1 MAIYSL
7 GGLTGVVAAGIE
19 YRSASTDRAR
29 VLELSFNLVTTAGSA
44 WTPAIGRPAAIGI
57 TPTAPITFL
66 AENPGDPDSTVT
78 SAIAWGT
85 APTAPT
91 GFFRLA
97 RYFGQTNLLWRFDQ
111 GLVIGISSSLVE
123 WAAVGTNI
131 EMESYCVVDE

>member
-1 MAIYSL
+1 MAIYTL
-7 GGLTGVVAAGIE
+7 GRLTGTVAAGLEI
-19 YRSASTDRAR
+19 RTTSTDRAR

-44 WTPAIGRPAAIGI
+44 WTPAIGRPAEIGI

-66 AENPGDPDSTVT
+66 AEDPADPVSTVT

-91 GFFRLA
+91 AFFRRA
-97 RYFGQTNLLWRFDQ
+97 RYFGQTNLLWRFDE
-111 GLVIGISSSLVE
+111 GLVIGVSSSLVE

-131 EMESYCVVDE
+131 AMESYCVIDE